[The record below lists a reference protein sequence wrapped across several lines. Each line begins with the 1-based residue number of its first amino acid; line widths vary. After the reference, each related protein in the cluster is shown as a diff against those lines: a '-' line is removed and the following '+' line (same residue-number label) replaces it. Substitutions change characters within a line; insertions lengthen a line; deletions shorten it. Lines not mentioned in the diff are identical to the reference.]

1 MTSISLGTEWRR
13 ELTVSELEAQICK
26 LRKKERRDKKK
37 IEGKSHS
44 LCFTLLNAESIEID
58 GIGEFI

>member
-13 ELTVSELEAQICK
+13 ELTVSELGAEICK
-26 LRKKERRDKKK
+26 LRKKERGGKKK
-37 IEGKSHS
+37 KGKSHS